1 MGYNWFTGGI
11 WMICLIYGEERFLM
25 EQKLASLKKEYNCND
40 ENMNI
45 SVFRGDEDRMKDV
58 YEDLITPPFFTDNK
72 MVILKNPVFL
82 TTKKVKK
89 DDEQLKYFE
98 KCLTDNQETIFVIY
112 YNGDDFDKR
121 KKVVK
126 QLLASA
132 EVFKYDKVN
141 HYRLS
146 DSTRKAVKRRDATID
161 DDALELLLKR
171 VDDSL
176 EKVANEVE
184 KLCLYNKHITYD
196 IVDTLVSKPL
206 DENVFDLTSAILQ
219 KNRQKMFMIY
229 HDLMILNE
237 EPVKL
242 IVLIANQMRLIYQ
255 VKLLDRKGYNDKEI
269 GKILSINPYRLK
281 YLRQEGQDYDLNEL
295 LECIDRLSKLDV
307 EIKTGKIDKKVGLE
321 LFMVRI

>member
-72 MVILKNPVFL
+72 IVILKNPVFL

-219 KNRQKMFMIY
+219 KDRQKMFMIY

>member
-98 KCLTDNQETIFVIY
+98 KCLTDNQETIFIIY

-121 KKVVK
+121 KKVFK

-219 KNRQKMFMIY
+219 KDRQKMFMIY